1 MKMKSFRAGRYLM
14 ISARI
19 HIRML
24 SCQSD
29 SNLRIQNRIANSH
42 SSTVVGGRMLGQYV
56 TNGGDGPNSYAQN
69 SSYQGG
75 VLEVAKPII
84 EEEISKKLDVKHHS
98 STFRIADFGCST
110 GHNSFAA
117 MKIITEAIK
126 RKLETDG
133 QTSHI
138 PDFQVF
144 FNDKVANDFNTL
156 FSSLPSK
163 RLYYAS
169 GVPGSFHGRLLPKAS
184 LHFAYSSYTLN
195 WLSEVPKEVEDDTS
209 PTWNRGKIHCFGAR
223 KEVLKAYSNQYVKDV
238 EAFLES
244 RAEELVAGGLM
255 ALIVP
260 AVPAFW
266 NPNTAFTSITEFD
279 ILGSCLMD
287 LAEKG
292 RFSKAK
298 VDSFNL
304 PLHYTVPQEFEAILE
319 RSHNYTLER
328 MEIIDNPGKCTLP
341 GPKDRASFVRA
352 VFEQLLTNHFGS
364 EIIDELFHQYA
375 KKIAASP
382 LFLDPENDKTI
393 MIFVLLKRKPYD
405 QK

>member
-1 MKMKSFRAGRYLM
+1 
-14 ISARI
+14 
-19 HIRML
+19 
-24 SCQSD
+24 
-29 SNLRIQNRIANSH
+29 
-42 SSTVVGGRMLGQYV
+42 MLGQYV
-56 TNGGDGPNSYAQN
+56 MNGGEGPNSYAQN

-75 VLEVAKPII
+75 VLNVAKPII

-98 STFRIADFGCST
+98 STFMIADFGCST

-117 MKIITEAIK
+117 MKSIIKAIQK
-126 RKLETDG
+126 KFETDG
-133 QTSHI
+133 HTSKS

-144 FNDKVANDFNTL
+144 FNDKVGNDFNTL
-156 FSSLPSK
+156 FSSLPSE
-163 RLYYAS
+163 RLYYAT

-184 LHFAYSSYTLN
+184 LHFAYSSCTLN
-195 WLSEVPKEVEDDTS
+195 WLSEVPKEVADDTS
-209 PTWNRGKIHCFGAR
+209 PAWNRGKIHWFGAR
-223 KEVLKAYSNQYVKDV
+223 REVLEAYKHQYAKDV
-238 EAFLES
+238 EAFLNS
-244 RAEELVAGGLM
+244 RAEELVAGGLI

-266 NPNTAFTSITEFD
+266 NPNTAYTSITEFD

-304 PLHYTVPQEFEAILE
+304 PLHYTVPQEFKAILE
-319 RSHNYTLER
+319 RSNDYTLER
-328 MEIIDNPGKCTLP
+328 MEILDNPGKRTLP
-341 GPKDRASFVRA
+341 GPKARASFVRA

-382 LFLDPENDKTI
+382 LFLDPGNEKTL
-393 MIFVLLKRKPYD
+393 MIFVLLKRKSYD

>member
-1 MKMKSFRAGRYLM
+1 
-14 ISARI
+14 
-19 HIRML
+19 ML
-24 SCQSD
+24 SCQMD
-29 SNLRIQNRIANSH
+29 SNFRIQNRVADPHNS
-42 SSTVVGGRMLGQYV
+42 VVRGRMLGQYV
-56 TNGGDGPNSYAQN
+56 MNGGEGPNSYAQN

-75 VLEVAKPII
+75 VVEVAKPIL

-98 STFRIADFGCST
+98 STFMIADFGCST

-117 MKIITEAIK
+117 MESITKAIK
-126 RKLETDG
+126 KKFETDG
-133 QTSHI
+133 QTSQI

-144 FNDKVANDFNTL
+144 FNDKVTNDFNTL
-156 FSSLPSK
+156 FSSLPPE

-184 LHFAYSSYTLN
+184 LHFAYSSCTFN
-195 WLSEVPKEVEDDTS
+195 WLSEVPKEVADDTS
-209 PTWNRGKIHCFGAR
+209 PTWNRAKIHSFGAR
-223 KEVLKAYSNQYVKDV
+223 KEVLEAYSNQYAKDV
-238 EAFLES
+238 EAFLDS
-244 RAEELVAGGLM
+244 RAEELVDGGLM

-266 NPNTAFTSITEFD
+266 NPNTAYTTLTEFD

-304 PLHYTVPQEFEAILE
+304 PLHYTVPQEFKAILE
-319 RSHNYTLER
+319 RSDNYTLER
-328 MEIIDNPGKCTLP
+328 MEILDNPGKRTLP
-341 GPKDRASFVRA
+341 GPKDRASFFRA
-352 VFEQLLTNHFGS
+352 AFEQLLTNHFGS
-364 EIIDELFHQYA
+364 EIIDELFQQYA

-382 LFLDPENDKTI
+382 LFLDPENEKSI

-405 QK
+405 HK